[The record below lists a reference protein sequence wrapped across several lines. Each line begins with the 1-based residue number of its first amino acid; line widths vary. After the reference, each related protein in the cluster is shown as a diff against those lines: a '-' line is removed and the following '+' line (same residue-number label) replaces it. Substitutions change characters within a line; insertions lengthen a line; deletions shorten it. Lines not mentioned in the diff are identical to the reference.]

1 MKAVIQRVSKADIT
15 IDHGIHRSISYGAVI
30 LLGVHKDDTE
40 SEVELLAK
48 KAAGLRIFSDD
59 DGKMNLSASDI
70 NGDILIVSN
79 FTLFADCS
87 HGRRPSFFESA
98 RPDKGN
104 ELYKA
109 FVDEIKGYG
118 FNKVETG
125 EFGADM
131 QIDMCCDG
139 PVTIIIDT
147 DDLK

>member
-15 IDHGIHRSISYGAVI
+15 IDHEIHRSISYGAVI

-40 SEVELLAK
+40 SEVKLLAK

-104 ELYKA
+104 KLYKA